1 MHDFSWGIAVGIIII
16 AATVGKAYAALL
28 RAKAARLERGEEGE
42 DSPLAETVDALQQR
56 VGDLEERVDFAER
69 MLAKQRE
76 GERLPPQGRS
86 GL

>member
-1 MHDFSWGIAVGIIII
+1 MHEFGWGIAVGIIII
-16 AATVGKAYAALL
+16 AATVGKAYAALV
-28 RAKAARLERGEEGE
+28 RAKAARLERGESD

-56 VGDLEERVDFAER
+56 VGELEERLDFAER